1 MPPEPDLD
9 CVIVGGGPAGL
20 TAAIYLARYRRNV
33 IVFDGGES
41 RAARIPESHNYPGF
55 AHGIS
60 GPQLLCTL
68 VSQAE
73 AYGVR
78 IVRSPVISL
87 ARRENDFIGV
97 HSGGKVAARYAL
109 LATGIVDVNPDME
122 DLNKATSEGSIRYCP
137 VCDGFEA
144 IDRKIAVFGSGDDA
158 SSKAR
163 FLRTYSKDV
172 TLLSQ
177 STGPLRDAEKQSASE
192 NGYAIEGPVGEL
204 KRSVHGIRAMLGSH
218 HLDFDIVYPAMGCD
232 VRSGLA
238 SKLGA
243 ATTDVG
249 CLKVDGHQRTTIEG
263 LYAAGDVVSDLHQI
277 AVATGHAAVAATHIH
292 HCLPRNPR

>member
-1 MPPEPDLD
+1 MPPEPLD
-9 CVIVGGGPAGL
+9 CLIVGGGPAGL

-33 IVFDGGES
+33 VVFDSGES
-41 RAARIPESHNYPGF
+41 RAALIPESHNYPGF

-60 GPQLLCTL
+60 GGRLLGIL
-68 VSQAE
+68 GGQAE
-73 AYGVR
+73 TYGVR

-87 ARRENDFIGV
+87 ARRESGFV
-97 HSGGKVAARYAL
+97 AVYSGGEVAARFAL
-109 LATGIVDVNPDME
+109 LATGIVDVTPEVE
-122 DLNKATSEGSIRYCP
+122 DLDKAISEGSIRYCP

-144 IDRKIAVFGSGDDA
+144 IDRRIAVLGNGDDA
-158 SSKAR
+158 AAKAR
-163 FLRTYSKDV
+163 FLRTYSRNV

-177 STGPLRDAEKQSASE
+177 SAGPLTDAEKQSASE
-192 NGYAIEGPVGEL
+192 NGYAIEGPVTGL
-204 KRSVHGIRAMLGSH
+204 TRNQHGIRARLGSR

-238 SKLGA
+238 STLGA

-249 CLKVDGHQRTTIEG
+249 CLEVDGHQRTSVEG

-292 HCLPRNPR
+292 HCLPLNPR